1 MFELNNPIK
10 KLCPKLEKNV
20 NINPNIIIFS
30 FIFTFF
36 SSFGQSFFIGLFN
49 TSIRSDL
56 NISHGQFGSIYAL
69 ATLLSSFTLI
79 WVGKKIDDLK
89 LINYSFLVISLL
101 FFSSIFF
108 SFVTNITLLLV
119 GIFLLRLSG
128 QGLMSHTATT
138 SISRYFDLNRGKAL
152 SVTWLGLSAA
162 EFIMPIT
169 IVFFLS
175 IYSWRS
181 IWLSIG
187 LLVVL
192 FLPIL
197 SFLTI
202 KKIKLSSR
210 EKQVAKLKR
219 NRIKS
224 WKRRELLLDPK
235 FYLISLVMLA
245 LPAIN
250 TGVFV
255 YQSFIL
261 ESKDWGEFVIAKSF
275 MVYAILSVVTL
286 FISGPIIDKYKSRKI
301 LQLMNIPTLFAMLI
315 LFYSDYY
322 ISSYFVLGLMGISN
336 GLANVLGSTTWAEIY
351 GVKYIGSIKALTTA
365 MMVFSTAFGTAVFG
379 LIIDSGYS
387 IEVIAMI
394 SSTYIIIANI
404 LIIIFKRHIKPV
416 LVK

>member
-1 MFELNNPIK
+1 MLNNSLSLK
-10 KLCPKLEKNV
+10 
-20 NINPNIIIFS
+20 IIVFG

-36 SSFGQSFFIGLFN
+36 SAFGQSFFIGVFN
-49 TSIRSDL
+49 SSIRTDL
-56 NISHGQFGSIYAL
+56 SITHGQFGTIYAL

-79 WVGKKIDDLK
+79 WVGKKIDDFK
-89 LINYSFLVISLL
+89 LIYFSFFVILLL
-101 FFSSIFF
+101 FLSSIFF
-108 SFVTNITLLLV
+108 SYISNIYFLLA

-138 SISRYFDLNRGKAL
+138 SVSRYFDTNRGKAL

-181 IWLSIG
+181 IWLSIA
-187 LLVVL
+187 LFIIL
-192 FLPIL
+192 FLPII

-202 KKIKLSSR
+202 RNITLTSR
-210 EKQVAKLKR
+210 EKENFSLKK
-219 NRIKS
+219 NNIKS
-224 WKRRELLLDPK
+224 WTRKEVLLDTK

-245 LPAIN
+245 LPTIN

-261 ESKDWGEFVIAKSF
+261 ESKGWGDFVIAKSF
-275 MVYAILSVVTL
+275 MIYAILSVITL
-286 FISGPIIDKYKSRKI
+286 FISGPLIDKFTSRRI
-301 LQLMNIPTLFAMLI
+301 LPLMNLPSLLAMLI
-315 LFYSDYY
+315 LFYYNNY
-322 ISSYFVLGLMGISN
+322 ISSYFLFGLMGVSN
-336 GLANVLGSTTWAEIY
+336 GLSNVLGSSTWAEIY

-365 MMVFSTAFGTAVFG
+365 MMVFSTAFGTAIFG
-379 LIIDSGYS
+379 VVIDLGYS

-394 SSTYIIIANI
+394 SSAYIIVANL
-404 LIIIFKRHIKPV
+404 LIIIFKRQIHPV
-416 LVK
+416 LIK

>member
-1 MFELNNPIK
+1 MLNIK
-10 KLCPKLEKNV
+10 LSFK
-20 NINPNIIIFS
+20 IIIFG

-49 TSIRSDL
+49 ASVRSDL
-56 NISHGQFGSIYAL
+56 NISHGQFGSIYAV
-69 ATLLSSFTLI
+69 ATLLSSLTLI
-79 WVGKKIDDLK
+79 WLGKKIDDIK
-89 LINYSFLVISLL
+89 LIYYSYIVISLL

-108 SFVTNITLLLV
+108 SFVNNIGLLVV

-128 QGLMSHTATT
+128 QGLMVHTATT
-138 SISRYFDLNRGKAL
+138 SISRYFYLNRGKAL
-152 SVTWLGLSAA
+152 SITWLGLSAA

-175 IYSWRS
+175 FYSWKS
-181 IWLSIG
+181 IWISIG
-187 LLVVL
+187 LLVIL

-197 SFLTI
+197 SSLTI
-202 KKIKLSSR
+202 KNIKLSSR
-210 EKQVAKLKR
+210 EKHVIKLKK
-219 NRIKS
+219 NNIKS
-224 WKRRELLLDPK
+224 WTRQEVLIDPK

-261 ESKDWGEFVIAKSF
+261 ESKNWGEFVIAKSF
-275 MVYAILSVVTL
+275 MFYAVLSVLTL
-286 FISGPIIDKYKSRKI
+286 FISGPIIDKFKSRKI
-301 LQLMNIPTLFAMLI
+301 LPLMNVPSLIAMVI
-315 LFYSDYY
+315 LFYFDNPL
-322 ISSYFVLGLMGISN
+322 SSYFILGLMGISN
-336 GLANVLGSTTWAEIY
+336 GLANVLGSSTWAEIY

-379 LIIDSGYS
+379 LIIDFGYS
-387 IEVIAMI
+387 IEIIALI
-394 SSTYIIIANI
+394 SSIYIVVANI
-404 LIIIFKRHIKPV
+404 LILIFKKEIKPV

>member
-1 MFELNNPIK
+1 MLNIK
-10 KLCPKLEKNV
+10 LSIK
-20 NINPNIIIFS
+20 IIIFG

-49 TSIRSDL
+49 SSIRADL
-56 NISHGQFGSIYAL
+56 SITHGQFGSIYAL
-69 ATLLSSFTLI
+69 ATLVSSFSLI
-79 WVGKKIDDLK
+79 WIGKKIDDFA
-89 LINYSFLVISLL
+89 LIKFSFFVIFLL

-108 SFVTNITLLLV
+108 SFINNIYLLLV
-119 GIFLLRLSG
+119 GIFFLRLSG

-138 SISRYFDLNRGKAL
+138 SISRYFSLNRGKAL

-187 LLVVL
+187 FLIII
-192 FLPIL
+192 FLPLL

-210 EKQVAKLKR
+210 EEKNVNSKK
-219 NRIKS
+219 NNIIS
-224 WKRRELLLDPK
+224 WKRREILRDPK

-245 LPAIN
+245 LPTIN

-261 ESKDWGEFVIAKSF
+261 ESKGWGDFVIAKSF
-275 MVYAILSVVTL
+275 MFYAILSVGTL
-286 FISGPIIDKYKSRKI
+286 FIAGPLVDKFTSRK
-301 LQLMNIPTLFAMLI
+301 LLPYMNIPSLFAMII
-315 LFYSDYY
+315 LFYFDNYFFA
-322 ISSYFVLGLMGISN
+322 YFVLGLMGISN
-336 GLANVLGSTTWAEIY
+336 GLANVLGSSTWAEIY
-351 GVKYIGSIKALTTA
+351 GVKYIGSIKALTTS
-365 MMVFSTAFGTAVFG
+365 MMVFSTAFGTAIFG
-379 LIIDSGYS
+379 IVIDYGYS
-387 IEVIAMI
+387 IEFIALL
-394 SSTYIIIANI
+394 SFLYIITANI
-404 LIIIFKRHIKPV
+404 LIIIFKSKIEPV

>member
-1 MFELNNPIK
+1 MPNIKLNFK
-10 KLCPKLEKNV
+10 
-20 NINPNIIIFS
+20 IIIFG

-49 TSIRSDL
+49 SNIRSDL
-56 NISHGQFGSIYAL
+56 NITHGQFGTIYAI
-69 ATLLSSFTLI
+69 ATLISSFTLI
-79 WVGKKIDDLK
+79 WLGKKIDDFK
-89 LINYSFLVISLL
+89 LIYFSFFVIILL

-108 SFVTNITLLLV
+108 SFTNSIYLLLI
-119 GIFLLRLSG
+119 GIFFLRLSG

-138 SISRYFDLNRGKAL
+138 SVSRYFSLNRGKAL
-152 SVTWLGLSAA
+152 SATWLGLSAA

-169 IVFFLS
+169 IVFFLT

-187 LLVVL
+187 LLVIL
-192 FLPIL
+192 FLPII

-202 KKIKLSSR
+202 KNITLSSR
-210 EKQVAKLKR
+210 ESTKERFKK
-219 NRIKS
+219 NNIKS
-224 WKRRELLLDPK
+224 WKRREILLDPK

-261 ESKDWGEFVIAKSF
+261 ESKGWGEFVIAKSF
-275 MVYAILSVVTL
+275 MFYAALSVATL
-286 FISGPIIDKYKSRKI
+286 FISGPIIDKFTSRKI
-301 LQLMNIPTLFAMLI
+301 LLLMNIPSLIAMLI
-315 LFYSDYY
+315 LFYFDNNLSA
-322 ISSYFVLGLMGISN
+322 YFVLGLMGISN
-336 GLANVLGSTTWAEIY
+336 GLANILGSSTWAEIY

-365 MMVFSTAFGTAVFG
+365 MMVFATAFGTAIFG
-379 LIIDSGYS
+379 LIIDFGYS
-387 IEVIAMI
+387 IEVIAII
-394 SSTYIIIANI
+394 SSIYIVLANI
-404 LIIIFKRHIKPV
+404 LIFIFKREIKPV